1 MITIGRFLNTE
12 RVSRK
17 ISFEALERKTKIKKE
32 FIEALEKE
40 DWGSLP
46 EFPVVLGFVKN
57 IARTLGVDTNR
68 AVSLLRRDYPPKIVS
83 LNPNPPTFKRFVWS
97 PKLTLIS
104 FVILIFL
111 VIAGYLGY
119 QAYRFL
125 SPPSLVL
132 SEPGEGQT
140 VKAGEVLVSGKTDTD
155 ATVIINNQQAVVNQD
170 GSFEAELLV
179 DKNTKELV
187 VVAKSR
193 AGKTRQI
200 SRPLNVEE

>member
-1 MITIGRFLNTE
+1 MITIGKFLNTE

-40 DWGSLP
+40 EWESLP

-57 IARTLGVDTNR
+57 IARTLGIDTNR

-83 LNPNPPTFKRFVWS
+83 LNPNPPTLKRFVWN
-97 PKLTLIS
+97 PKLTLVS
-104 FVILIFL
+104 FFALVFLIT
-111 VIAGYLGY
+111 ASYLGY

-132 SEPGEGQT
+132 SEPREGQT

-155 ATVIINNQQAVVNQD
+155 ATVIVNNQQVVVNQD
-170 GSFEAELLV
+170 GSFEADLLV

-193 AGKTRQI
+193 AGKTRQV